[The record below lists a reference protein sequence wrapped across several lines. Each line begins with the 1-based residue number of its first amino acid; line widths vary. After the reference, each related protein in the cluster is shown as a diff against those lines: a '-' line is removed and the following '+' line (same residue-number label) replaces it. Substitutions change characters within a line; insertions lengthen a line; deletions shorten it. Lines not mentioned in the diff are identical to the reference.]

1 MEALNLKINKSR
13 LMSRAWYLVKN
24 QGYPLTYA
32 MKKVWAE
39 MKEWIAEKIQEAAND
54 IKAKELKAYWATP
67 EYKAYQQSQGNAYK
81 PFVYD
86 LTK

>member
-1 MEALNLKINKSR
+1 MEAINLKINKSR
-13 LMSRAWYLVKN
+13 LMYRAWYLVKT

-39 MKEWIAEKIQEAAND
+39 MKEWIAEKIQEAKND
-54 IKAKELKAYWATP
+54 IRTKELKAYWATP
-67 EYKAYQQSQGNAYK
+67 EYKARLQTRDNAYK